1 LSIKLVPLS
10 EADPASVRDLLVR
23 SSWKRDWSAQR
34 ADNYLAWR
42 FDARGEGET
51 LVAADGGRCVGI
63 LDSFFRRYWIAGQ
76 QQIVRETCDWFCLP
90 EYRALGVGLHLM
102 RRMMAKPQPIVV
114 IGGTEFTQNLLPRLK
129 WARLPDVG
137 NLILGVS
144 ARTLSGLIAHK
155 RWQGGIALARAVP
168 NIRLIRRPDRLAPP
182 SANSHVRARSPGDA
196 ETLPDIAPYDVAPAL
211 DAKVLNWFA
220 GAPAELGQFL
230 LLKFFSD
237 DEFVGVTISRVHEL
251 ANFGTVSQIVHVHA
265 SRHDVIDWMIGETVH
280 HLIERDAGVVMC
292 RASCPTTLGALS
304 KLGFWSLKPN
314 PAYWWP
320 ADKLPPSELLHFSK
334 LQADDALQFD

>member
-1 LSIKLVPLS
+1 M
-10 EADPASVRDLLVR
+10 EARLE
-23 SSWKRDWSAQR
+23 R
-34 ADNYLAWR
+34 ATRGQLFSPCV

-51 LVAADGGRCVGI
+51 LVAADGGRCIGI
-63 LDSFFRRYWIAGQ
+63 LDSFFRPYWIAGQ

-137 NLILGVS
+137 NRTLGVS
-144 ARTLSGLIAHK
+144 ARTLSGLIVHK

-168 NIRLIRRPDRLAPP
+168 NIRLVRRPGRLAPP

-196 ETLPDIAPYDVAPAL
+196 EALPGIAPYDVAPAL

-230 LLKFFSD
+230 SLKFFSD
-237 DEFVGVTISRVHEL
+237 EELVGVTISRVHEL

-265 SRHDVIDWMIGETVH
+265 SRHDVIDWAISSYRPPPHRTGRRCRHVPCVLSDNTRGFVEAWLLELEAEPCLLV
-280 HLIERDAGVVMC
+280 AG
-292 RASCPTTLGALS
+292 RQAAAFRIAPFLEASG
-304 KLGFWSLKPN
+304 
-314 PAYWWP
+314 
-320 ADKLPPSELLHFSK
+320 
-334 LQADDALQFD
+334 